1 MKEMFQQILRALEQ
15 GEARMLVSI
24 VADRGSAPRGIG
36 ARMLVG
42 PCGRISGTVG
52 GGAVELHAEKKA
64 LELLQ
69 EGRSGLHDFLLHT
82 NSREDIGMVCGGDV
96 KILFRCIPA
105 GDGGW
110 LELSRAFLDRLEQH
124 KPGWLLDR
132 LTEEN
137 ILPCLYTEE
146 RSWGG
151 FLPEPALLQQLRGDS
166 ALLIGDCFAEP
177 LPLGERVL
185 IFGGG
190 HVAQKLAPVLQPLGF
205 RSVIFE
211 NRADYAQKSLF
222 PTAEKVLLGEYERV
236 DASLQITAE
245 DYVVIM
251 TNGHKHD
258 GVIQAQIL
266 SRPHA
271 YLGVIGSKAKIAA
284 LNKILLEQGF
294 TQEQLDGVHTPIGLP
309 IKAQTPAEIAI
320 SIAAELILVRA
331 ERRGANGDMGCP
343 MH

>member
-1 MKEMFQQILRALEQ
+1 MKEMFQQIVNALEQ

-42 PCGRISGTVG
+42 PAGRISGTVG
-52 GGAVELHAEKKA
+52 GGSVELHAEKKA
-64 LELLQ
+64 LSLLA

-82 NSREDIGMVCGGDV
+82 NSKEDIGMVCGGDV
-96 KILFRCIPA
+96 TILFRYIPA
-105 GDGGW
+105 GDAGW
-110 LELSRAFLDRLEQH
+110 LELSRAFLDCLAQH
-124 KPGWLLDR
+124 KAGWLLDR

-146 RSWGG
+146 QSWGG
-151 FLPEPALLQQLRGDS
+151 FLPEKELVEQLWGNS
-166 ALLIGDCFAEP
+166 ARLIGDCFAEP
-177 LPLGERVL
+177 LPIGERVL

-190 HVAQKLAPVLQPLGF
+190 HVAQELAPVLQPLGF
-205 RSVIFE
+205 RTVIFE
-211 NRADYAQKSLF
+211 NRAEYAKKSLF
-222 PTAEKVLLGEYERV
+222 PTAEQVILGEYEQV
-236 DASLQITAE
+236 AASLQITAE

-258 GVIQAQIL
+258 GVIQGQIL
-266 SRPHA
+266 SQPHA
-271 YLGVIGSKAKIAA
+271 YLGVIGSRAKIAA

-294 TQEQLDGVHTPIGLP
+294 TQEQLDGVHTPIGLS